1 MHLLEGDL
9 KMTRMPTLLG
19 LLLAAG
25 ACLAQTAEVP
35 EPPYDL
41 ATVVRVALAHHASL
55 RAGESEVAAAE
66 ARIRQVTAHFR
77 PQFGA
82 EAGYI
87 RLEDQPSLN
96 VDGMG
101 PITFGARDNWLA
113 NVGVEYPL
121 STGGKL
127 EGMKSGAEA
136 AAEMS
141 RQDLQRRR
149 QTVAVN
155 AARAFY
161 RLLEANRM
169 MLVVAAQITA
179 LEEATRSAEAM
190 EAQGVVARIDV
201 LRAQVAL
208 TGARQ
213 GLEQLRAAQE
223 SARAMLAETMGL
235 PPGSPVEI
243 AEDEVPVAVPELARE
258 QWVAA
263 WEQRPELLN
272 LDARRRAL
280 EAQLRV
286 DRSARRPQ
294 LGLFA
299 KAELQRPTPY
309 PDTGT
314 FSGGVMLR
322 QSLSDGGAS
331 RESEAATRAQ
341 LDQLSAMEEQLKYG
355 IAVEV
360 QIAISGLLSA
370 RSRVAMTGPAVDLAR
385 EALRLAQVGYAN
397 GVTPMTDVLDAQ
409 AALTRASADY
419 EGALSA
425 LRQARAE
432 YEYAMGV
439 NARE

>member
-1 MHLLEGDL
+1 
-9 KMTRMPTLLG
+9 MTRVPMLLG

-25 ACLAQTAEVP
+25 ACLAQTGELPA
-35 EPPYDL
+35 PPYDL
-41 ATVVRVALAHHASL
+41 ATVVRLALAHHASL
-55 RAGESEVAAAE
+55 RAGEAEVAAAE
-66 ARIRQVTAHFR
+66 ARVRQVAAHFR
-77 PQFGA
+77 PQLAG

-87 RLEDQPSLN
+87 RLEDEPSLN

-101 PITFGARDNWLA
+101 AMTFGGRDNWLA

-155 AARAFY
+155 AARTFY

-169 MLVVAAQITA
+169 VPVVAAQITA
-179 LEEATRSAEAM
+179 LEEATRAAEAM
-190 EAQGVVARIDV
+190 QAQGVVARIDV

-213 GLEQLRAAQE
+213 ALEQLRAAQE
-223 SARAMLAETMGL
+223 SARAMLAEAMGL
-235 PPGSPVEI
+235 APGSAVEI
-243 AEDEVPVAVPELARE
+243 VEDEVPVAVPELTRE
-258 QWVAA
+258 QWLAA
-263 WEQRPELLN
+263 WERRPELQN
-272 LDARRRAL
+272 LAARRRAL

-294 LGLFA
+294 VGLFA
-299 KAELQRPTPY
+299 KAELERPTPY

-314 FSGGVMLR
+314 LSGGIVLR
-322 QSLSDGGAS
+322 QSLSDGGAA
-331 RESEAATRAQ
+331 REAEATTRAQ
-341 LDQLSAMEEQLKYG
+341 LQQLAAMEEQLKYG

-360 QIAISGLLSA
+360 QVAINGLRSA
-370 RSRVAMTGPAVDLAR
+370 QARVNMTGPAVELAR

-432 YEYAMGV
+432 YEYAMGT
-439 NARE
+439 NAGE

>member
-1 MHLLEGDL
+1 
-9 KMTRMPTLLG
+9 MTRVPTLLG
-19 LLLAAG
+19 LLLVAG
-25 ACLAQTAEVP
+25 TCLAQTAERP
-35 EPPYDL
+35 APPYDL
-41 ATVVRVALAHHASL
+41 ATVVRQALAHHASL
-55 RAGESEVAAAE
+55 RAGEAEVAAAE
-66 ARIRQVTAHFR
+66 ARVRQVTAHFR
-77 PQFGA
+77 PQLAA

-87 RLEDQPSLN
+87 RLEDEPSLS

-101 PITFGARDNWLA
+101 AMTFGARDNWLA
-113 NVGVEYPL
+113 SFGVEYPL

-127 EGMKSGAEA
+127 EGLKSAAEA

-141 RQDLQRRR
+141 RQDQQRRR

-169 MLVVAAQITA
+169 LPVVAAQITA
-179 LEEATRSAEAM
+179 LEEATRAAEAM
-190 EAQGVVARIDV
+190 AAQGVVAKIDV

-213 GLEQLRAAQE
+213 SLEQLRAAQE

-235 PPGSPVEI
+235 APGSPVEI
-243 AEDEVPVAVPELARE
+243 REDETPVAPPELSRE

-263 WEQRPELLN
+263 WERRPELQN
-272 LDARRRAL
+272 LAARRRAL

-294 LGLFA
+294 VGLFA
-299 KAELQRPTPY
+299 KAELERPTPY

-314 FSGGVMLR
+314 FSGGIMLR
-322 QSLSDGGAS
+322 QSLGDGGAA
-331 RESEAATRAQ
+331 REAEAATRAQ
-341 LDQLSAMEEQLKYG
+341 LQQLTALEEQLKYG

-360 QIAISGLLSA
+360 QVAISGLRSA
-370 RSRVAMTGPAVDLAR
+370 QARVEMTAPAVELAR
-385 EALRLAQVGYAN
+385 EALRLAQLGYAN

-432 YEYAMGV
+432 YEYAMGINV
-439 NARE
+439 PD